1 MSPGLIGLIVVLV
14 VVAVVVI
21 AVVVRRRPGGELPA
35 GGEKPKLRPK
45 EVAAEAAPAPK
56 KAAREEGAGK
66 RAKEAA
72 AAGRA
77 GEEKKARDAVE
88 GRKGEEK
95 KRAGEEKR
103 EREAGEARKAEEKKR
118 TEEEKRERE
127 AGEARKAEE
136 KKRTEE
142 ARKAEEAKRAE
153 ETRRAEEAQRA
164 EEGRRAEERKAAA
177 AEKRKRVAAVRKGL
191 EATRG
196 GLVAK
201 LSRLFRGKKEI
212 SPELLQ
218 SIEEALITSDV
229 GARTT
234 ERLVLRVKE
243 GLSGKDLS
251 DEGMIWAF
259 LREEAR
265 AILTLPVELPSLKK
279 GEPYVILVLGVNGV
293 GKTTTIGKLASRYKA
308 DGKEVVLAAADTFRA
323 AAVQQLQ
330 VWGRRVPCEV
340 VSGKEG
346 ADPSS
351 VAFSAIEK
359 AKAAGA
365 DVVIVDTAGRL
376 HTKVPLMEELKK
388 IARVVGKAQEGAPHE
403 VLLVLDA
410 NTGQNANQQATTF
423 REASQVTG
431 IALTKLDGTAKGGVI
446 LGICDEQKIPVRY
459 IGVGEGIDDLRPF
472 DPDLFVAALF
482 DDVEDVT
489 AAA

>member
-1 MSPGLIGLIVVLV
+1 MSPALIGLLVVLAL
-14 VVAVVVI
+14 VAVVIVAI
-21 AVVVRRRPGGELPA
+21 RLRKRPSGELPSPA
-35 GGEKPKLRPK
+35 EPPKLAEPSKAAEPTKPSKAAAAPGERPAEPAPPGKEPRAPEEARVVEKPK
-45 EVAAEAAPAPK
+45 PAPPVDREAE
-56 KAAREEGAGK
+56 KA
-66 RAKEAA
+66 
-72 AAGRA
+72 
-77 GEEKKARDAVE
+77 
-88 GRKGEEK
+88 EK
-95 KRAGEEKR
+95 KRKEGERRQEEERQAAERGAEKKR
-103 EREAGEARKAEEKKR
+103 KEEERQAAEREAEKKRKEEEQRREAERKAAAEEKKR
-118 TEEEKRERE
+118 
-127 AGEARKAEE
+127 
-136 KKRTEE
+136 
-142 ARKAEEAKRAE
+142 
-153 ETRRAEEAQRA
+153 
-164 EEGRRAEERKAAA
+164 
-177 AEKRKRVAAVRKGL
+177 RVAAVRKGL
-191 EATRG
+191 VATRG

-201 LSRLFRGKKEI
+201 LGRLFRGKKEI

-234 ERLVLRVKE
+234 DRLVQRVKE

-259 LREEAR
+259 LQEEAR
-265 AILTLPVELPSLKK
+265 AILTLPVELPAMKK

-308 DGKEVVLAAADTFRA
+308 EGKDVVLAAADTFRA

-489 AAA
+489 VAA

>member
-1 MSPGLIGLIVVLV
+1 MSPALIALIVVL
-14 VVAVVVI
+14 ALAALVVI
-21 AVVVRRRPGGELPA
+21 AVAVRRRPAKELPPA
-35 GGEKPKLRPK
+35 EEKPKRALKEPPKGELAVAKEERPK
-45 EVAAEAAPAPK
+45 AEKPSRREEKAEAPK
-56 KAAREEGAGK
+56 KPK
-66 RAKEAA
+66 RTP
-72 AAGRA
+72 
-77 GEEKKARDAVE
+77 EEKAEEAKAA
-88 GRKGEEK
+88 
-95 KRAGEEKR
+95 
-103 EREAGEARKAEEKKR
+103 EARKAEESKK
-118 TEEEKRERE
+118 
-127 AGEARKAEE
+127 AA
-136 KKRTEE
+136 
-142 ARKAEEAKRAE
+142 EAKKAE
-153 ETRRAEEAQRA
+153 ETRRAT
-164 EEGRRAEERKAAA
+164 ERKAAA
-177 AEKRKRVAAVRKGL
+177 EEKRQRVAVVRKGL
-191 EATRG
+191 AATRG

-212 SPELLQ
+212 SAELLS

-234 ERLVLRVKE
+234 DRLVGRVKE

-251 DEGMIWAF
+251 DEQMVWEF

-265 AILTLPVELPSLKK
+265 AILSLPTELPERKK

-293 GKTTTIGKLASRYKA
+293 GKTTTIGKLASRYKSE
-308 DGKEVVLAAADTFRA
+308 GLEVVLAAADTFRA

-330 VWGRRVPCEV
+330 IWGRRVPCEV

-359 AKAAGA
+359 AKASGA
-365 DVVIVDTAGRL
+365 DMVIVDTAGRL
-376 HTKVPLMEELKK
+376 HTKVPLMEEMKK

-423 REASQVTG
+423 REAAKVTG
-431 IALTKLDGTAKGGVI
+431 IVLTKLDGTAKGGVI

-459 IGVGEGIDDLRPF
+459 IGVGEGIEDLRPF
-472 DPDLFVAALF
+472 EAELFVAALF
-482 DDVEDVT
+482 DDVDDVS